1 MTGKNPDPYPLSA
14 DTRVPVGT
22 PVYPRGTRE
31 GARLG
36 SELALAWVVA
46 SGRGG
51 TREGV
56 GGRCP
61 PGPGRTARRGGARA
75 PAAEAWARRAPTEGR
90 GRRQAALRPG
100 ALEAPPDGRVFAPGG
115 GVVRHGV
122 GWGAAA
128 GSEEWGE
135 NERNPRDGIYIY
147 GVLGSTCQRVCGFS
161 DSGIKFSNP
170 L

>member
-1 MTGKNPDPYPLSA
+1 MGKNPDPYPLSA
-14 DTRVPVGT
+14 DTRVPV
-22 PVYPRGTRE
+22 YSRGTRE

-36 SELALAWVVA
+36 SEIALAWVMA

-61 PGPGRTARRGGARA
+61 PGPRRTARREGARA
-75 PAAEAWARRAPTEGR
+75 RRARTEGR

-100 ALEAPPDGRVFAPGG
+100 ALEAPPDGRVLAPGG

-122 GWGAAA
+122 GGGGW
-128 GSEEWGE
+128 E
-135 NERNPRDGIYIY
+135 
-147 GVLGSTCQRVCGFS
+147 
-161 DSGIKFSNP
+161 
-170 L
+170 